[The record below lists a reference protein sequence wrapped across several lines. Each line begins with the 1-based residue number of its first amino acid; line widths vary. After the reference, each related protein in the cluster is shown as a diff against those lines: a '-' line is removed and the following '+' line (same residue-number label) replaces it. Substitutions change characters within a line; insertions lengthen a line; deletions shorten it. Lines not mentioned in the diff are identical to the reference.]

1 MPFLTVTL
9 LDFDC
14 GVDRPQCEEVT
25 STDHSSYEGGENVTV
40 TQYDDDVSSEN
51 KRGLISN
58 AENNPADVVL
68 TEEQKSMHNCAKW
81 LRTILMAGIS
91 NKQWEGVV
99 TPSPTP
105 HLTESTP
112 TPSPTPSPTCAFST
126 VSGQCIVE
134 CDCIS
139 RPNYSGDYSTSDHC
153 VICVEQGTALHVLEF
168 LTENRT
174 MTCCR

>member
-14 GVDRPQCEEVT
+14 AVHRPQCAEVT

-40 TQYDDDVSSEN
+40 TQYDDYISSEN

-58 AENNPADVVL
+58 AENNPADVLL
-68 TEEQKSMHNCAKW
+68 TVEQKSLVVSLMFEDWDHFTLGMHNYAKW
-81 LRTILMAGIS
+81 PRTILMAGTS

-105 HLTESTP
+105 HPTES
-112 TPSPTPSPTCAFST
+112 SPTPSPTSSPTCAFSA
-126 VSGQCIVE
+126 VSGTV
-134 CDCIS
+134 
-139 RPNYSGDYSTSDHC
+139 HC
-153 VICVEQGTALHVLEF
+153 GVRLHQQHNLPWGLLCE
-168 LTENRT
+168 
-174 MTCCR
+174 